1 MISEYLSEFVKIE
14 PFSVETLSG
23 GRAQLFHPAIV
34 ASSVKMLTGFAS
46 GLNGIL
52 FYPKNFTNS
61 ARILSLK
68 DLLNGPTYETKD
80 DASKTS
86 PMMTLS
92 ASPLSMI
99 D

>member
-1 MISEYLSEFVKIE
+1 MIREYLSELVKIE
-14 PFSVETLSG
+14 PFSVDTLSG

-34 ASSVKMLTGFAS
+34 ASSVKILTGFAS

-52 FYPKNFTNS
+52 FLPKNSTKS

-68 DLLNGPTYETKD
+68 ALLNGPTYETKD

-86 PMMTLS
+86 PMMTVS
-92 ASPLSMI
+92 YSPLSMM